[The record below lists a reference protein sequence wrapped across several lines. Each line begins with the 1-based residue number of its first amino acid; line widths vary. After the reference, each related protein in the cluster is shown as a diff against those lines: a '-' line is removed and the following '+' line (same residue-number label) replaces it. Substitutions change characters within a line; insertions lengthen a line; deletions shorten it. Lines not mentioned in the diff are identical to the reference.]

1 MKSIYAVV
9 GLVLGD
15 CAEDNISIGVGKR
28 YSIKQYRLVDITDG
42 SIIDVDKSDY
52 ESLLGNNEIYFEDT
66 DLLSFTHVDV
76 DMLLGLKPEAYAE
89 VHGKM
94 ISMHK
99 MRLTPGYNFCYSFV
113 IDGKTVCKDSNMYML
128 LGKQKLDYEITMR
141 LVYDHKNG
149 SIFLNIIGLGIEPF
163 NIGYCN
169 RYHMSGLG
177 FMDEMRSLVSKGSY
191 SVDLD
196 CLLDS
201 IQILDNGCIY
211 MNDICILT
219 GESAG
224 DIIILN
230 DTKTLVVGDINRN
243 AGDLRLKSIVVP
255 PTVENVIYSEFSIGR
270 YGASTRLYLSS
281 KLSSD
286 TIGKICDAVLGL
298 DANKL
303 DDAIELDDCV
313 EFY

>member
-15 CAEDNISIGVGKR
+15 CAEDNFSIGVGKR
-28 YSIKQYRLVDITDG
+28 YSIKQYRLVDIADG

-52 ESLLGNNEIYFEDT
+52 KSLLGSNEIYFEDT

-76 DMLLGLKPEAYAE
+76 DMLLGLDPEAYVE

-113 IDGKTVCKDSNMYML
+113 IDGKTVCKDSNRYML
-128 LGKQKLDYEITMR
+128 LGVQKLDYEITMR

-149 SIFLNIIGLGIEPF
+149 SIFLNIIGLGIDPF
-163 NIGYCN
+163 NIGYCSN
-169 RYHMSGLG
+169 YPIDDLNLMGK
-177 FMDEMRSLVSKGSY
+177 MNSLVNN
-191 SVDLD
+191 VRCENLD
-196 CLLDS
+196 SLLDS
-201 IQILDNGCIY
+201 LQILSNGCVY

-219 GESAG
+219 GLSYG

-230 DTKTLVVGDINRN
+230 DTKTLVVGDINRKV
-243 AGDLRLKSIVVP
+243 DSRLNSLVVP
-255 PTVENVIYSEFSIGR
+255 PSVENVIYSKFSLGR
-270 YGASTRLYLSS
+270 YGSNTKLYLSN

-286 TIGKICDAVLGL
+286 TIDKICDAVLGL

-303 DDAIELDDCV
+303 DDAIKLGGIV

>member
-1 MKSIYAVV
+1 
-9 GLVLGD
+9 
-15 CAEDNISIGVGKR
+15 
-28 YSIKQYRLVDITDG
+28 
-42 SIIDVDKSDY
+42 
-52 ESLLGNNEIYFEDT
+52 
-66 DLLSFTHVDV
+66 
-76 DMLLGLKPEAYAE
+76 
-89 VHGKM
+89 
-94 ISMHK
+94 
-99 MRLTPGYNFCYSFV
+99 
-113 IDGKTVCKDSNMYML
+113 
-128 LGKQKLDYEITMR
+128 
-141 LVYDHKNG
+141 
-149 SIFLNIIGLGIEPF
+149 
-163 NIGYCN
+163 
-169 RYHMSGLG
+169 
-177 FMDEMRSLVSKGSY
+177 MRSLVSKGSY

-196 CLLDS
+196 CLLNS

-286 TIGKICDAVLGL
+286 TIDKICDAVLGL

>member
-15 CAEDNISIGVGKR
+15 CAEDNFSIGVGKR

-52 ESLLGNNEIYFEDT
+52 ESLLESNEIYFNDT
-66 DLLSFTHVDV
+66 ALLSFTHIDI
-76 DMLLGLKPEAYAE
+76 GKYGKPIP
-89 VHGKM
+89 VVCSDTCGKVLNLCD
-94 ISMHK
+94 
-99 MRLTPGYNFCYSFV
+99 MRLTSGYNFCYSLI
-113 IDGKTVCKDSNMYML
+113 IDGKITYKISSSYME
-128 LGKQKLDYEITMR
+128 LGMQILDYGVYMKLI
-141 LVYDHKNG
+141 YDHKDGN
-149 SIFLNIIGLGIEPF
+149 IFLNIGGLGIKSF

-169 RYHMSGLG
+169 SYLINDLRFLTLT
-177 FMDEMRSLVSKGSY
+177 DSLVNKNSY
-191 SVDLD
+191 AVDLD

-201 IQILDNGCIY
+201 LQVLDNGCVY

-219 GESAG
+219 GKSSG
-224 DIIILN
+224 DIIVSN
-230 DTKTLVVGDINRN
+230 DTKTIVVGDINRKV
-243 AGDLRLKSIVVP
+243 DSRLNSLVVP
-255 PTVENVIYSEFSIGR
+255 PSVENVIYSEFRLGR
-270 YGASTRLYLSS
+270 YDSNTKLYLSN

-286 TIGKICDAVLGL
+286 TIDKICNAVLGL

-303 DDAIELDDCV
+303 DDAIELDDYV

>member
-15 CAEDNISIGVGKR
+15 CAEDNFSIGVGKR
-28 YSIKQYRLVDITDG
+28 YSIKQYRLVDIADG

-52 ESLLGNNEIYFEDT
+52 KSLLGSNEIYFEDT

-76 DMLLGLKPEAYAE
+76 DMLLGLDPEAYVE

-113 IDGKTVCKDSNMYML
+113 IDGKTVCKDSNRYML
-128 LGKQKLDYEITMR
+128 LGVQKLDYEITMR

-163 NIGYCN
+163 NIGYCSSYPIDDLN
-169 RYHMSGLG
+169 LMGKMNSLINNVRCESLG
-177 FMDEMRSLVSKGSY
+177 S
-191 SVDLD
+191 
-196 CLLDS
+196 LLDS
-201 IQILDNGCIY
+201 LQILSNGCIY

-219 GESAG
+219 GLSYG

-230 DTKTLVVGDINRN
+230 ETKTLVVGDLNRKV
-243 AGDLRLKSIVVP
+243 DYRLNSLVVP
-255 PTVENVIYSEFSIGR
+255 PSVENVIYSKFSLGR
-270 YGASTRLYLSS
+270 YGSNT
-281 KLSSD
+281 K
-286 TIGKICDAVLGL
+286 VL
-298 DANKL
+298 KQ
-303 DDAIELDDCV
+303 
-313 EFY
+313 

>member
-15 CAEDNISIGVGKR
+15 CAEDNFSIGVRKR

-42 SIIDVDKSDY
+42 SIVDVDKSDY

-76 DMLLGLKPEAYAE
+76 DRILGLNPEAYAE

-113 IDGKTVCKDSNMYML
+113 IDGKTVCKDSSRYML

-141 LVYDHKNG
+141 LVYDHKG
-149 SIFLNIIGLGIEPF
+149 SSIFLNIWAPGIYSF
-163 NIGYCN
+163 NIGYCSSYPIDDLN
-169 RYHMSGLG
+169 LIGK
-177 FMDEMRSLVSKGSY
+177 MDSLVNNGSY
-191 SVDLD
+191 AVDLD

-201 IQILDNGCIY
+201 LQILSNGCIY

-219 GESAG
+219 SESVG
-224 DIIILN
+224 DIIVSN
-230 DTKTLVVGDINRN
+230 DTKTLVIGDINRKV
-243 AGDLRLKSIVVP
+243 DSRLNSLVVP
-255 PTVENVIYSEFSIGR
+255 PSVETVIYSEFSLGR
-270 YGASTRLYLSS
+270 YDSNTKLYLSN

-286 TIGKICDAVLGL
+286 TIDKICDAVLGL
-298 DANKL
+298 NANKL
-303 DDAIELDDCV
+303 DDAIELDDYV

>member
-28 YSIKQYRLVDITDG
+28 YIIKQYRLVDITDG

-52 ESLLGNNEIYFEDT
+52 KSLLGSNEIYFEDT

-76 DMLLGLKPEAYAE
+76 DMLLGLDPEAYVE

-113 IDGKTVCKDSNMYML
+113 IDGKTVCKDSNRYML
-128 LGKQKLDYEITMR
+128 LGVQKLDYEITMR

-163 NIGYCN
+163 NIGYCSSYPIDDLN
-169 RYHMSGLG
+169 LIGKMNSLINNVRCENLG
-177 FMDEMRSLVSKGSY
+177 S
-191 SVDLD
+191 
-196 CLLDS
+196 LLDS
-201 IQILDNGCIY
+201 LQILSNGCVY

-219 GESAG
+219 GESGG
-224 DIIILN
+224 DIIVSN
-230 DTKTLVVGDINRN
+230 DTKTIVT
-243 AGDLRLKSIVVP
+243 GDLNRKVDYMLNSLVVP
-255 PTVENVIYSEFSIGR
+255 PSVENVIYSKFSLGR
-270 YGASTRLYLSS
+270 YGSNTKLYLSN
-281 KLSSD
+281 KLNSD
-286 TIGKICDAVLGL
+286 TIDKICDAVLGL
-298 DANKL
+298 DAIKL
-303 DDAIELDDCV
+303 GGIV

>member
-15 CAEDNISIGVGKR
+15 CAEDNFSIGVGKR

-42 SIIDVDKSDY
+42 SIIDVDKSDC

-66 DLLSFTHVDV
+66 YLLSFTHVDV
-76 DMLLGLKPEAYAE
+76 DMLLGLQPEAYAE

-99 MRLTPGYNFCYSFV
+99 MHLTPGYNFCYSFV
-113 IDGKTVCKDSNMYML
+113 IDGKTVCKDSNRYML
-128 LGKQKLDYEITMR
+128 LGVQKLDYEITMR

-149 SIFLNIIGLGIEPF
+149 SIFINIIGLGIEPF
-163 NIGYCN
+163 NIGYCSN
-169 RYHMSGLG
+169 YPIDDLNLMGKMNSLINNVRCESLG
-177 FMDEMRSLVSKGSY
+177 S
-191 SVDLD
+191 
-196 CLLDS
+196 LLDS
-201 IQILDNGCIY
+201 LQILSNGCVY

-219 GESAG
+219 GLSYG

-230 DTKTLVVGDINRN
+230 ETKTLVVGDINRKV
-243 AGDLRLKSIVVP
+243 DSRLNSLVVP
-255 PTVENVIYSEFSIGR
+255 PSVENVIYSKFSLGR
-270 YGASTRLYLSS
+270 YGSNTKLYLSN

-286 TIGKICDAVLGL
+286 TIDKICDAVLGL

-303 DDAIELDDCV
+303 DDAIKLGGIV

>member
-15 CAEDNISIGVGKR
+15 CAEDNISIGVEKR

-76 DMLLGLKPEAYAE
+76 DMLLGLDPEAYAE

-113 IDGKTVCKDSNMYML
+113 IDGKTVCKDSNRYML
-128 LGKQKLDYEITMR
+128 LGVQKLDYEITMR

-149 SIFLNIIGLGIEPF
+149 SIFLNIGDLRSESF
-163 NIGYCN
+163 NIGYCSS
-169 RYHMSGLG
+169 YHIGDLNLIGKMN
-177 FMDEMRSLVSKGSY
+177 SLVNNGSY
-191 SVDLD
+191 AVNLD

-201 IQILDNGCIY
+201 FQVLDNGCVY

-219 GESAG
+219 GESGG
-224 DIIILN
+224 DIIVSN
-230 DTKTLVVGDINRN
+230 DTKTLVVGDLNRKV
-243 AGDLRLKSIVVP
+243 DSRLNSLVVTP
-255 PTVENVIYSEFSIGR
+255 SVENVIYSEFSLGR
-270 YGASTRLYLSS
+270 YGSNTKLYLSN

-286 TIGKICDAVLGL
+286 TIDKICNAVLDL

-303 DDAIELDDCV
+303 DDAIELDDHV

>member
-52 ESLLGNNEIYFEDT
+52 ESLLGSNEIYFEDT

-76 DMLLGLKPEAYAE
+76 DVLLGLQPEAYAE

-113 IDGKTVCKDSNMYML
+113 IDGKTVCKDSNRYML
-128 LGKQKLDYEITMR
+128 LGVQKLDYEIIMR

-163 NIGYCN
+163 NIGYCSSYPIDDLN
-169 RYHMSGLG
+169 LIGKMNGLVNNVRC
-177 FMDEMRSLVSKGSY
+177 EN
-191 SVDLD
+191 LD
-196 CLLDS
+196 GLLDS
-201 IQILDNGCIY
+201 LRILSNGCIY

-219 GESAG
+219 GLSYG

-230 DTKTLVVGDINRN
+230 DTKTLVVGDINRKVN
-243 AGDLRLKSIVVP
+243 YRLNSLVVP
-255 PTVENVIYSEFSIGR
+255 PSVENVIYSKFSLGR
-270 YGASTRLYLSS
+270 YGSNTKLYLSN

-286 TIGKICDAVLGL
+286 TIDKICDAVLGL
-298 DANKL
+298 DSNNL
-303 DDAIELDDCV
+303 DDAIELDNNV

>member
-15 CAEDNISIGVGKR
+15 CAEDNFSIGVGKR
-28 YSIKQYRLVDITDG
+28 YSIKQYRIVDITDG
-42 SIIDVDKSDY
+42 SIIDVGKSDY
-52 ESLLGNNEIYFEDT
+52 KSLLGSNEIYFEDT

-128 LGKQKLDYEITMR
+128 LGVQKLDYEITMR

-163 NIGYCN
+163 NIGYCSSYPIDDLN
-169 RYHMSGLG
+169 LMGK
-177 FMDEMRSLVSKGSY
+177 MNSLVNN
-191 SVDLD
+191 VRCENLD
-196 CLLDS
+196 SLLDS
-201 IQILDNGCIY
+201 LQILSNGCIY

-219 GESAG
+219 GLSYG

-230 DTKTLVVGDINRN
+230 ETKTLVI
-243 AGDLRLKSIVVP
+243 GDLNRKVDSRLNSLVVP
-255 PTVENVIYSEFSIGR
+255 PSVENVIYSEFSLGR
-270 YGASTRLYLSS
+270 YDSNTKLYLSN

-286 TIGKICDAVLGL
+286 TIDKICDAVLGL

>member
-15 CAEDNISIGVGKR
+15 CAEDNFSIGVGKR
-28 YSIKQYRLVDITDG
+28 YSIKQYRLVDIADG

-52 ESLLGNNEIYFEDT
+52 KSLLGSNEIYFEDT

-76 DMLLGLKPEAYAE
+76 DMLLGLDPEAYVE

-113 IDGKTVCKDSNMYML
+113 IDGKTVCKDSNRYML
-128 LGKQKLDYEITMR
+128 LGVQKLDYEITMR

-163 NIGYCN
+163 NIGYCSSYPIDDLN
-169 RYHMSGLG
+169 LMGK
-177 FMDEMRSLVSKGSY
+177 MNSLVNN
-191 SVDLD
+191 VRCENLD
-196 CLLDS
+196 SLLDS
-201 IQILDNGCIY
+201 LQILSNGCVY

-219 GESAG
+219 GLSYG

-230 DTKTLVVGDINRN
+230 ETKTLVVGDINRKV
-243 AGDLRLKSIVVP
+243 DSRLNSLVVP
-255 PTVENVIYSEFSIGR
+255 PSVENVIYSKFSLGR
-270 YGASTRLYLSS
+270 YGSNTKLYLSN

-286 TIGKICDAVLGL
+286 TIDKICDAVLGL

-303 DDAIELDDCV
+303 DDAIKLGGIV